1 MRATLTALALTLA
14 LVAACS
20 GDGGEPD
27 AATEVD
33 AVQAGLN
40 RILVLS
46 NEGDVFTIDPD
57 GEGRVDLT
65 SDAEAALQHRQP
77 VWSPTGERIA
87 WATIDARG
95 GTPQAT
101 VVTSRPDGGDRTSA
115 PTAALP
121 IFLYWDPTGS
131 RVAYLAPTMGDLELG
146 VVEVAAAGRE
156 ATPLA
161 SGAPFYFSWRPDGG
175 ALLSHIGAD
184 ELSYL
189 TLDGASTRIA
199 EAAAAF
205 PAPEWSSATGAAV
218 YAARTA
224 EGQMLVLAEPPGGTR
239 RELLRF
245 EGLIRF
251 ALNAGGDRLAYA
263 VISLPGGESG
273 DDDERAVI
281 ALRTTQQ
288 QPEQALP
295 GLAVFDLTSGRSR
308 QVSGGNVVAFFW
320 SPDGDSLLYL
330 LAEPGGGLPWLR
342 WYVWDGDRSVR
353 LSRFLPSPTFA
364 QEYLP
369 FFDQFARAL
378 SPWSPDGERFVY
390 AGTDPRGEA
399 GIWVQSADGAVPP
412 IHVAEGAFASWSPR

>member
-1 MRATLTALALTLA
+1 MSTSSIASPSGRP
-14 LVAACS
+14 AAS
-20 GDGGEPD
+20 ASP
-27 AATEVD
+27 
-33 AVQAGLN
+33 
-40 RILVLS
+40 
-46 NEGDVFTIDPD
+46 
-57 GEGRVDLT
+57 GRPST
-65 SDAEAALQHRQP
+65 SE
-77 VWSPTGERIA
+77 
-87 WATIDARG
+87 DARRRPRWSRAGRTG
-95 GTPQAT
+95 GA
-101 VVTSRPDGGDRTSA
+101 RTSA

-121 IFLYWDPTGS
+121 ILLYWDPTGS
-131 RVAYLAPTMGDLELG
+131 RVAYLAPTAGDLELG
-146 VVEVAAAGRE
+146 VVDVAAGGSE
-156 ATPLA
+156 ATTLA
-161 SGAPFYFSWRPDGG
+161 SGAPFYFAWRPDGG

-199 EAAAAF
+199 AAAAF

-224 EGQMLVLAEPPGGTR
+224 EGQMLVLADPPGGTR

-263 VISLPGGESG
+263 VLSLDGGESG
-273 DDDERAVI
+273 GGDDGSVI
-281 ALRTTQQ
+281 ALRTAQQ

-295 GLAVFDLTSGRSR
+295 GLGVFDATSGRSR

-342 WYVWDGDRSVR
+342 WYVWDGARSVR
-353 LSRFLPSPTFA
+353 LSRFLPSPAFA
-364 QEYLP
+364 REYLP

-378 SPWSPDGERFVY
+378 LPWSPDGERFVY

-399 GIWVQSADGAVPP
+399 GIWVQSGDGAVPP
-412 IHVAEGAFASWSPR
+412 IYIAEGAFASWSPR

>member
-1 MRATLTALALTLA
+1 MRATLTALPLTLA
-14 LVAACS
+14 LVSACS
-20 GDGGEPD
+20 SDGGEPG
-27 AATEVD
+27 ATTEVD
-33 AVQAGLN
+33 AVQPDPS

-46 NEGDVFTIDPD
+46 NEGDVFTTDPD
-57 GEGRVDLT
+57 GERRVDLT
-65 SDAEAALQHRQP
+65 SDAEVDLQHRQP

-95 GTPQAT
+95 DTPQTT
-101 VVTSRPDGGDRTSA
+101 VVTSRPNGGARTSA

-131 RVAYLAPTMGDLELG
+131 RVAYLAPTTGDLELG
-146 VVEVAAAGRE
+146 VVEVAAGGSE

-161 SGAPFYFSWRPDGG
+161 SGAPFYFAWRPDGG

-189 TLDGASTRIA
+189 TLDGASSRIA
-199 EAAAAF
+199 DAAAAF
-205 PAPEWSSATGAAV
+205 PAPEWSSATGTAV
-218 YAARTA
+218 YAARTG
-224 EGQMLVLAEPPGGTR
+224 EGQMLVLVDPPGGTR

-263 VISLPGGESG
+263 VLSLDGGESG
-273 DDDERAVI
+273 DDADGSVI
-281 ALRTTQQ
+281 ALGAPQR
-288 QPEQALP
+288 QPEQARP
-295 GLAVFDLTSGRSR
+295 GLAVFDVTSGRSR
-308 QVSGGNVVAFFW
+308 QVSGGNVVASFW

-330 LAEPGGGLPWLR
+330 LAEPSGGLPWLR
-342 WYVWDGDRSVR
+342 WYVLDGARSVR

-390 AGTDPRGEA
+390 AGTDPRDEP

-412 IHVAEGAFASWSPR
+412 IEITEGAFASWSPR

>member
-1 MRATLTALALTLA
+1 MKATLTALVLTLA
-14 LVAACS
+14 LVSACS
-20 GDGGEPD
+20 SEGGAPG
-27 AATEVD
+27 ATTEVD
-33 AVQAGLN
+33 AVQPGHNL
-40 RILVLS
+40 ILVLS

-57 GEGRVDLT
+57 GERRVDLT
-65 SDAEAALQHRQP
+65 SDAGVDLQHRQP

-87 WATIDARG
+87 WATIDVRG
-95 GTPQAT
+95 DTPQTT
-101 VVTSRPDGGDRTSA
+101 VVTSRPDGSARTSA

-131 RVAYLAPTMGDLELG
+131 RVAYLAPTAGDLELG
-146 VVEVAAAGRE
+146 VVDVAAGGSE

-161 SGAPFYFSWRPDGG
+161 SGAPFYFAWRPDGR

-199 EAAAAF
+199 DVAAAF

-224 EGQMLVLAEPPGGTR
+224 EGQMLVLADPPGGTR

-251 ALNAGGDRLAYA
+251 ALNAGGDRLALA
-263 VISLPGGESG
+263 ALSPDGGESG
-273 DDDERAVI
+273 GGDDGSVI
-281 ALRTTQQ
+281 ALRTAQQ

-295 GLAVFDLTSGRSR
+295 GLGVFDVTSGRSR

-342 WYVWDGDRSVR
+342 WYVWDGARSVK
-353 LSRFLPSPTFA
+353 LSRFLPSPAFA

-399 GIWVQSADGAVPP
+399 GIWVQSGDGAVPP
-412 IHVAEGAFASWSPR
+412 IYIAEGAFASWSPR

>member
-1 MRATLTALALTLA
+1 MRVTLAALALTLA
-14 LVAACS
+14 LVSACS
-20 GDGGEPD
+20 SDGGELD
-27 AATEVD
+27 ATTEVD
-33 AVQAGLN
+33 AVQPGLN

-46 NEGDVFTIDPD
+46 NEGDVFTVDAD
-57 GEGRVDLT
+57 GERRVDLT
-65 SDAEAALQHRQP
+65 SDAEADLQHRQP

-95 GTPQAT
+95 GTPQTT
-101 VVTSRPDGGDRTSA
+101 VVTSRPDGGARTSA
-115 PTAALP
+115 PTSALP

-131 RVAYLAPTMGDLELG
+131 RVAYLAPTTGGLELG
-146 VVEVAAAGRE
+146 VVEVEGGGNE
-156 ATPLA
+156 TTPLA

-189 TLDGASTRIA
+189 TLDGVSTRIA
-199 EAAAAF
+199 DAAAAF

-218 YAARTA
+218 YAARTT
-224 EGQMLVLAEPPGGTR
+224 EGQLLVLADPPSGTR

-251 ALNAGGDRLAYA
+251 ALNTGGDRLAYA

-295 GLAVFDLTSGRSR
+295 GLAVFDVTSGRSQ
-308 QVSGGNVVAFFW
+308 QVSGGNA
-320 SPDGDSLLYL
+320 SPFSGAPPTTRCSTSWRSR
-330 LAEPGGGLPWLR
+330 AAASPG
-342 WYVWDGDRSVR
+342 S
-353 LSRFLPSPTFA
+353 
-364 QEYLP
+364 
-369 FFDQFARAL
+369 
-378 SPWSPDGERFVY
+378 
-390 AGTDPRGEA
+390 AGTCGTGP
-399 GIWVQSADGAVPP
+399 GAS
-412 IHVAEGAFASWSPR
+412 G